1 MKRLMI
7 QQGFKRG
14 KDNAKEKTKKGGR
27 TIWLYSLIMRPL
39 WIKLNKLKG
48 KLKTSSCE
56 Y

>member
-1 MKRLMI
+1 MI
-7 QQGFKRG
+7 QQGLKRG
-14 KDNAKEKTKKGGR
+14 KDNAKEKTEKGGR
-27 TIWLYSLIMRPL
+27 TLWLYSLIMRPL